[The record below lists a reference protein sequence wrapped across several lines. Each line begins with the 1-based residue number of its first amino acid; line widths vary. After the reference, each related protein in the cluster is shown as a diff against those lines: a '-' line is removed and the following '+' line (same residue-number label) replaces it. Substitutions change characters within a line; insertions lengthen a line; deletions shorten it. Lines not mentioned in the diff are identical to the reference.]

1 MSKDFTKLLRQA
13 LLRVHLF
20 IINNN
25 CILRI
30 QNMKNKHIKLDHVGK
45 ILFEEFMEPYKLS
58 QNALAKTIG
67 VAPSRITDIVNG
79 RRGITVDTDL
89 RLTRLFGLSEGY
101 FLRLQEHID
110 AYKAMAADTERER
123 EAEEWCNA
131 SFEQSI
137 EDNAEKFV
145 PLSDTERTEVET
157 IISAANKHGFIRKE
171 FYHEPHEQGAN
182 QEG

>member
-1 MSKDFTKLLRQA
+1 MPKDFTK

-30 QNMKNKHIKLDHVGK
+30 QNMKNKHIKMDHVGK

-58 QNALAKTIG
+58 QNALAKAIG
-67 VAPSRITDIVNG
+67 VAPSRITDIVNE

-101 FLRLQEHID
+101 FLRLQEHIETTLI
-110 AYKAMAADTERER
+110 K
-123 EAEEWCNA
+123 
-131 SFEQSI
+131 QKI
-137 EDNAEKFV
+137 NAELKKIV
-145 PLSDTERTEVET
+145 P
-157 IISAANKHGFIRKE
+157 IKKIA
-171 FYHEPHEQGAN
+171 
-182 QEG
+182 